1 MFKVYCIIG
10 LYNSVLYNSVLIGL
24 PDPLLEPM
32 EEVGTEGR
40 GEEREGGADWYVC
53 PTTSSTGC
61 LRTSIRY
68 YIIYILCA
76 YVLNFRYL
84 LFRVDDGIIL

>member
-40 GEEREGGADWYVC
+40 GEERKGGGQ
-53 PTTSSTGC
+53 TGMSV
-61 LRTSIRY
+61 RRQV
-68 YIIYILCA
+68 A
-76 YVLNFRYL
+76 QVVF
-84 LFRVDDGIIL
+84 GQA

>member
-40 GEEREGGADWYVC
+40 GEEREGGQ
-53 PTTSSTGC
+53 TGMSV
-61 LRTSIRY
+61 RRQV
-68 YIIYILCA
+68 A
-76 YVLNFRYL
+76 QVVF
-84 LFRVDDGIIL
+84 GQA